1 MMNLELFVRER
12 IPMQKCFAHY
22 ADGRVKKITGLEGDP
37 TGEIAI
43 RSPFDHNLP
52 VLESGQVDRGKLRK
66 RTKFFERAAKNR
78 GSGEHKEGDNS
89 A

>member
-1 MMNLELFVRER
+1 
-12 IPMQKCFAHY
+12 
-22 ADGRVKKITGLEGDP
+22 
-37 TGEIAI
+37 
-43 RSPFDHNLP
+43 